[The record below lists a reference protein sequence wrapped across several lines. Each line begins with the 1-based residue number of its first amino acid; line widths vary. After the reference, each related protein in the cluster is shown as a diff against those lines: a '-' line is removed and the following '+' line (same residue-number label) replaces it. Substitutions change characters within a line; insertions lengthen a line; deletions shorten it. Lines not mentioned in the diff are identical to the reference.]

1 MGIWMAEL
9 SLQAGL
15 DQLSTIRAFVGQVG
29 CDLGLDE
36 RTIYALEL
44 AVDEACTNVI
54 RHAYRGQGGEI
65 RIRVEQMDDRVQ
77 VVIRDW
83 GQAFDP
89 QAIPLPDV
97 TAPLEQRPLGGVG
110 LFLMRQMMDSVEFEF
125 SPNDGNKLTMTKRLH
140 GRK

>member
-1 MGIWMAEL
+1 MAEL
-9 SLQAGL
+9 SLQAGF
-15 DQLSTIRAFVGQVG
+15 DQLSTIRTFVEQVG
-29 CDLGLDE
+29 SDLGLDE
-36 RTIYALEL
+36 HTIYALEL

-54 RHAYRGQGGEI
+54 RHAYRGQNGEI
-65 RIRVEQMDDRVQ
+65 RIRIEQVGDRIQ

-97 TAPLEQRPLGGVG
+97 TAPLEKRPLGGVG

-125 SPNDGNKLTMTKRLH
+125 SPNDGNKLTMTKRLQ
-140 GRK
+140 GRE